1 MFQTSLPVLDNPY
14 SQRLRDIL
22 HSFRAQRSRYM
33 KVKVPPPRWTSP
45 RRQLGDDEDDCEAF
59 PPSPVSLLRY
69 SGGRERRRL
78 TSSVVLRSFS
88 PKLTGRS

>member
-59 PPSPVSLLRY
+59 PPSPVSSLRY
-69 SGGRERRRL
+69 SCRL

-88 PKLTGRS
+88 PELTGRS